1 MKSFPVEPRVHALKI
16 WIRSENSLCD
26 ECTHIFLAE
35 PDYVFVKPPRF
46 PIPPRGEAIGFTY
59 DYVAPNYGEIKK
71 VRIATCS
78 CTNSFSEFAHGP
90 QHADYQAID
99 WNDIRSQSG

>member
-1 MKSFPVEPRVHALKI
+1 MENRPYIEGKSIWNKSLGKSIEGACLQVKSFPVEPRAHALKI
-16 WIRSENSLCD
+16 WIRSQDALCD

-59 DYVAPNYGEIKK
+59 DYVAPNYGENKK
-71 VRIATCS
+71 V
-78 CTNSFSEFAHGP
+78 
-90 QHADYQAID
+90 
-99 WNDIRSQSG
+99 